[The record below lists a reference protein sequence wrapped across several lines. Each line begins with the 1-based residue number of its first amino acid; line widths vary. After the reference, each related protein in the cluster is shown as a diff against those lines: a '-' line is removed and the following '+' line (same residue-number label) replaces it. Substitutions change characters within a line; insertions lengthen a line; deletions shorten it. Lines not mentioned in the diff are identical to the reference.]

1 MAPPYTNKLSDY
13 FSTPGRIG
21 GTMIVKQ
28 DIHATSLSFYVHVAI
43 VNMDT
48 EKMVRTKRS
57 FKPANPR
64 DIILAHTPI
73 STVLTQSDIAEA
85 VHV

>member
-1 MAPPYTNKLSDY
+1 MKDDAGFAVMN
-13 FSTPGRIG
+13 R
-21 GTMIVKQ
+21 M
-28 DIHATSLSFYVHVAI
+28 SLSFYVHVAI

-85 VHV
+85 VHERNLEYIGFTRE